1 MSATEVSELL
11 SHAEITLSHIRRA
24 AHHLTKPE
32 RAILYDVTN
41 PLHRSTTGKYFEALV
56 YELLLTQTEGSD
68 AIVSIVAK
76 FSDVEF
82 VPYDKYAADGLWYS
96 RDGGIRFKIGGRVAA
111 EMDLLIK
118 TADGVRVF
126 GEVIINPSTVHS
138 LRSEVSAKK
147 KLLADLYGD
156 PVEFLLVLAA
166 PPSSGDV
173 MRLKGSDACAIVLGG
188 DRSYELVH
196 PREVM
201 KRKLSLVVNT
211 KRVNG
216 RNW

>member
-1 MSATEVSELL
+1 MSATEISELL
-11 SHAEITLSHIRRA
+11 SHVEIAPSHIRRA
-24 AHHLTKPE
+24 VHHLTKPE

-41 PLHRSTTGKYFEALV
+41 PLHRSATGKYFEALI

-68 AIVSIVAK
+68 VIVSIAAK

-82 VPYDKYAADGLWYS
+82 VPYDKYTADGLWYS
-96 RDGGIRFKIGGRVAA
+96 RDGGIRFKIGGRVTA

-126 GEVIINPSTVHS
+126 GEVIINPSAVRGF
-138 LRSEVSAKK
+138 RSEISAKK

-156 PVEFLLVLAA
+156 PIEFLLVLAA

-173 MRLKGSDACAIVLGG
+173 MCLERSDACAVVLGG

-196 PREVM
+196 PSEVM
-201 KRKLSLVVNT
+201 KRKLSLVANT

-216 RNW
+216 RDW